1 MPIELSEVVSDA
13 QSVRVLRRVRRRRR
27 RRLLLVRLRSALRG
41 MHLRLATCML
51 DPCARAHRR
60 ALAER
65 RSLRGVRRRHRLVA
79 RHRLSWALRHDA
91 LVSTSL
97 IVHLQRPQPQR
108 KAHTIR
114 LVQRERGSKGAH
126 R

>member
-1 MPIELSEVVSDA
+1 MPIELSEVVGDA

-41 MHLRLATCML
+41 MHLRLAPCML

-60 ALAER
+60 ALSQR
-65 RSLRGVRRRHRLVA
+65 RSLWGARRRHRLVS
-79 RHRLSWALRHDA
+79 RRRLGWALRHCA
-91 LVSTSL
+91 LVGPGL
-97 IVHLQRPQPQR
+97 IIHLQRPEPQR